1 METDTFLVEL
11 DAAIH
16 AALAK
21 IQPGAVAGET
31 DPGVGVPRLL
41 QIALRNELEASEE
54 AAVWMT
60 RERDVEV
67 KLALARQC
75 GDEARHYRLIADRL
89 RALGV
94 DPDAVD
100 PQAGGPSPMFVHLCS
115 LETTEERIAAGPY
128 AREALAL
135 ARNEAFIELCE
146 GRGDE
151 LTARLYR
158 ETIQPDERH
167 HHELGRRLLGR
178 LCGSPEAQARAR
190 AAAERTLTL
199 AGELAEIARLRHGLT
214 RLPGC

>member
-1 METDTFLVEL
+1 MDTETFLAEL
-11 DAAIH
+11 DAALA
-16 AALAK
+16 AALAN
-21 IQPGAVAGET
+21 IQPAAQAGET
-31 DPGVGVPRLL
+31 DPGEGVPRLL
-41 QIALRNELEASEE
+41 QVALRNELEASEE
-54 AAVWMT
+54 AALWMT
-60 RERDVEV
+60 RERDLEV

-94 DPDAVD
+94 DVETLD
-100 PQAGGPSPMFVHLCS
+100 PLAGGPSPMFSYLCS

-135 ARNEAFIELCE
+135 VKNEAFIELCE

-158 ETIQPDERH
+158 DSIQPDERH
-167 HHELGRRLLGR
+167 HHELGRHLLGR
-178 LCGSPEAQARAR
+178 LCKSPESQARAR
-190 AAAERTLTL
+190 AAAGRTWSL
-199 AGELAEIARLRHGLT
+199 AGELAEIARLRLGLT